1 MCLRRISKL
10 NCTICINQLDTSF
23 HAFITVSLFQVRRA
37 VVLEVEIVLKVTMMI
52 GQDMDLIL
60 PPIVNQLATLQ
71 QTLPKL
77 PESRNET
84 GPSGTETT
92 DRDGLNLPPFSTIS
106 PCFLCWF
113 YLLWL
118 LLPPCGD
125 SRTIQPRWRLLC
137 QSSTS

>member
-1 MCLRRISKL
+1 MRRE
-10 NCTICINQLDTSF
+10 
-23 HAFITVSLFQVRRA
+23 

-60 PPIVNQLATLQ
+60 PPIANQLATLQ
-71 QTLPKL
+71 QTLPNL

-92 DRDGLNLPPFSTIS
+92 GTDGLNLPLFSTLS
-106 PCFLCWF
+106 RSFLCCF

-125 SRTIQPRWRLLC
+125 SRAIQPGRRVISVS
-137 QSSTS
+137 QAHHEEKK